1 MNEPFAAD
9 AVSVRW
15 RAALD
20 AAEDALRAAAK
31 ILPADEL
38 ARHRAT
44 LAAERAHALRSL
56 KALARDDGTSDR
68 LLHLT
73 PHHDER
79 RLLGLPAGV
88 EACVF
93 DLEGVL
99 VGSVALHVAAW
110 TQAFDELVRT
120 WTDRLGVPM
129 LPFDS
134 RTDYRT
140 YVHDRPRLEGVR
152 AFLAGRG
159 IALPEGDSG
168 DPPDA
173 ETVHGVA
180 NHKNE
185 LLKRRI
191 ATLGVSAYHGS
202 WQYLETALE
211 AGVHTAV
218 VSASENTPAILERAG
233 LAGVVEGC
241 IGGAEVVAEHL
252 RESPAPDRLL
262 AACRGLHV
270 EPEHAAVFE
279 TSTAGIVAARA
290 GRFAYVVA
298 IDQTGDA
305 KGADLVVPD
314 LAELLERRLAA

>member
-9 AVSVRW
+9 AVSARW

-20 AAEDALRAAAK
+20 AAEDALRAAGKA
-31 ILPADEL
+31 LPPGEL
-38 ARHRAT
+38 ARHRAA
-44 LAAERAHALRSL
+44 LAAERALALEYL

-68 LLHLT
+68 LVHLT
-73 PHHDER
+73 PHRDER
-79 RLLGLPAGV
+79 RLLGLPIGV
-88 EACVF
+88 DACVF

-120 WTDRLGVPM
+120 WTERLGVPI
-129 LPFDS
+129 LPFDP
-134 RTDYRT
+134 RTDYRA
-140 YVHDRPRLEGVR
+140 YVHDRPRLDGVR
-152 AFLAGRG
+152 AFLASRG
-159 IALPEGDSG
+159 IALPEGDPD

-180 NHKNE
+180 SRKNE
-185 LLKRRI
+185 LLQRRI

-233 LAGVVEGC
+233 LAGVVEGYV
-241 IGGAEVVAEHL
+241 GGAEVVAEHL

-262 AACRGLHV
+262 AACRGIHV
-270 EPEHAAVFE
+270 EPEHSAVFE

-290 GRFAYVVA
+290 GSFAYVVA

-305 KGADLVVPD
+305 RGADLVVPD
-314 LAELLERRLAA
+314 LAELLGRRLAA